1 MGRAHALGKPGS
13 VRVGLRTPSAC
24 VTVSFP
30 GDRVGHVEEGPG
42 ARAGAAGGAKLRK
55 AVQGAPTPVLFSG
68 AGRGKDSR
76 LRGSRRCQC
85 GGARERRGRRA
96 GAAERS

>member
-1 MGRAHALGKPGS
+1 MSGWGCGLLALVSPC
-13 VRVGLRTPSAC
+13 PSLE
-24 VTVSFP
+24 TES
-30 GDRVGHVEEGPG
+30 EEGPG

-55 AVQGAPTPVLFSG
+55 AVQGAPTPVLFGG

-85 GGARERRGRRA
+85 GGAREWRGRRA
-96 GAAERS
+96 GAVERS